1 MTITKY
7 IKPEPLLIY
16 VLLQDLSLSW
26 LLHTVHN
33 GISQNLFSRK
43 TISRDSLLIKIP
55 LSPQLAELWTSL
67 PPDLAFPPRYTHPG
81 SSQTGQSPAG
91 TWIQR
96 KMKMSLNVVIA
107 GRIFVC
113 EFTYCG
119 PCEWPPSP
127 HGWSIPERRPCRWMT
142 ARAPISCIKITI
154 IKKKNLSTLFGRRV
168 LLRAEVWL
176 G

>member
-1 MTITKY
+1 MNTILLEKY
-7 IKPEPLLIY
+7 EKPKKNSTQILFMLIHKQRQKYDHNQIHKPPEPLLIY

-26 LLHTVHN
+26 LLHTVHD

-96 KMKMSLNVVIA
+96 KMKMSLNVVVA

-119 PCEWPPSP
+119 PCE
-127 HGWSIPERRPCRWMT
+127 
-142 ARAPISCIKITI
+142 
-154 IKKKNLSTLFGRRV
+154 
-168 LLRAEVWL
+168 
-176 G
+176 

>member
-26 LLHTVHN
+26 LLHSAQWYITKLVFKKNHLTGFVIN
-33 GISQNLFSRK
+33 
-43 TISRDSLLIKIP
+43 KIP

-96 KMKMSLNVVIA
+96 KMKMSLNVVVA
-107 GRIFVC
+107 GRIFGC